1 VPFELLNAFVIVL
14 SVALPF
20 VPLVF
25 TVFSPVEVAREMIQ
39 ILL

>member
-1 VPFELLNAFVIVL
+1 MLNLLMIVL

-25 TVFSPVEVAREMIQ
+25 TVFSPIEVLREMVQ